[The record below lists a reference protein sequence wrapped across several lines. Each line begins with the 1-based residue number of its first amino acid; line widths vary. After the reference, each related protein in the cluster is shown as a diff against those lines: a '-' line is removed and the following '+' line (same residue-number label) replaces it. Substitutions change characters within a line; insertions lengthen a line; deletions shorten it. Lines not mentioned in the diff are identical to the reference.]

1 MLGTIWLSALWN
13 RLGVA
18 SKLAVAIS
26 LFIFPIV
33 VLLYLLYQSQQVAI
47 AFGEK
52 EAVGNDYLTALRPVH
67 VALADP
73 SKEIDPAALKAAIAK
88 AEVDFGGEMLT
99 AEQAA
104 AAEAAFDGKDPRDTT
119 AMRAL
124 INQVGNISNLILDPD
139 LDSYY
144 VMDLVLLKLP
154 ELLDSVHKTAA
165 YAQSKAGADKLE
177 MKDMATFLQLIGSLQ
192 ATLDGAKF
200 SLQSAY
206 DGNDKFGNAPKD
218 LKQTIDAQGQ
228 AMFGAIGKLIDAFN
242 GSTLAGG
249 ATPLTVD
256 NISAL
261 ETASREATVAFSNQA
276 SAAMGTLFDR
286 RIAIFHGQRYQSF
299 GIAIGLSLLAA
310 LVIFAVIR
318 LAVVKPIGTL
328 TGAMSRLA
336 EDDTTVDIAQ
346 QNRRDELGAMARAV
360 GQFKIGI
367 ERRLSLEA
375 ETRAENARREETLN
389 AMQALARRFDG
400 EIKQALG
407 EMVNRTGT
415 LRDASGVMG
424 KAAAT
429 SGDRSNSV
437 VELATIAAGNAQ
449 SISAAVEE
457 LSASI
462 GEIGRQVHGAAESA
476 ETAAKD
482 GAAAA
487 QIVTGLTKTAD
498 SVAGILNIIRE
509 IADNTNLLAL
519 NATIEAARAG
529 EAGKGFAVVANEV
542 KGLATRSARATEEIR
557 AQIQAVQEISD
568 SAASSISEIVGKL
581 DAIHSAAAGIAASV
595 TQQNAA
601 THEIARNVTEASKRQ
616 QEMAGLVGDVKTA
629 AETTG
634 TESSQ
639 VLKVAGDVADSVDYL
654 KERVD
659 GFLKEMLSTS
669 EGQKTESKGL
679 TGAARQGAAA

>member
-1 MLGTIWLSALWN
+1 MKTGF
-13 RLGVA
+13 GVA
-18 SKLAVAIS
+18 GKLALAIS
-26 LFIFPIV
+26 LFIVPIA
-33 VLLYLLYQSQQVAI
+33 VLLGMLYNSQQIAI

-67 VALADP
+67 AAMVDTT
-73 SKEIDPAALKAAIAK
+73 KEPDSAALKAAIAK
-88 AEVDFGGEMLT
+88 AETDYGAEMMT
-99 AEQAA
+99 ADQAKA
-104 AAEAAFDGKDPRDTT
+104 AIESLDKDPRDTT

-144 VMDLVLLKLP
+144 AMDLVLLKLP
-154 ELLDSVHKTAA
+154 ELLDSVHRTAA
-165 YAQSKAGADKLE
+165 YAESKAGAEKLE
-177 MKDMATFLQLIGSLQ
+177 MKDMAGFLQLIGGLQ

-200 SLQSAY
+200 SLQSVY
-206 DGNDKFGNAPKD
+206 DGNEKFGNEPKD
-218 LKQTIDAQGQ
+218 AKQRLDPPGQ
-228 AMFGAIGKLIDAFN
+228 AMFAAIGKLIDTFN
-242 GSTLAGG
+242 ASTLAGG
-249 ATPLTVD
+249 QAPLT
-256 NISAL
+256 SADIVTL
-261 ETASREATVAFSNQA
+261 ETAAREATVTFADQSA
-276 SAAMGTLFDR
+276 SVMNDEFER
-286 RIAIFHGQRYQSF
+286 RIAIFYTQRTVSF

-310 LVIFAVIR
+310 LVIFFAIR
-318 LAVVKPIGTL
+318 FTVLKPMGSL
-328 TGAMSRLA
+328 TGAMGRLA
-336 EDDTTVDIAQ
+336 EDDTTVDVPMLS
-346 QNRRDELGAMARAV
+346 RSDELGAMARAV

-367 ERRLSLEA
+367 EKRLELEA
-375 ETRAENARREETLN
+375 VSRAENARREETFN
-389 AMQALARRFDG
+389 AMQSLARNFDG

-407 EMVNRTGT
+407 EMVSRTST
-415 LRDASGVMG
+415 LRDASGIMG
-424 KAAAT
+424 EAAAT
-429 SGDRSNSV
+429 SGERSNSV
-437 VELATIAAGNAQ
+437 VELAGVAAGNAQ

-487 QIVTGLTKTAD
+487 EIVTGLTRTAD

-542 KGLATRSARATEEIR
+542 KSLANRSARATEEIR
-557 AQIQAVQEISD
+557 AQIQAVQDISG
-568 SAASSISEIVGKL
+568 SAASSISVIVGKL

-616 QEMAGLVGDVKTA
+616 QEMAGLVGDVKSA

-634 TESSQ
+634 AESSQ
-639 VLKVAGDVADSVDYL
+639 VHKVASEVADSLDYL
-654 KERVD
+654 KLRVD
-659 GFLKEMLSTS
+659 GFLKELLSA
-669 EGQKTESKGL
+669 GDSKGY
-679 TGAARQGAAA
+679 TGAARQGVAA

>member
-1 MLGTIWLSALWN
+1 MKAGI
-13 RLGVA
+13 GVA
-18 SKLAVAIS
+18 GKLALAIS
-26 LFIFPIV
+26 LFIIPIA

-67 VALADP
+67 AALVDP
-73 SKEIDPAALKAAIAK
+73 TKEIDPVALKAAIAK
-88 AEVDFGGEMLT
+88 AEADFGAEMMT
-99 AEQAA
+99 ADQAA
-104 AAEAAFDGKDPRDTT
+104 AAEAALDGQDPRDTA

-154 ELLDSVHKTAA
+154 ELLDSVHRTAA
-165 YAQSKAGADKLE
+165 YAQSKTGAEKLE
-177 MKDMATFLQLIGSLQ
+177 MKDMAGFLQLIGSLQ

-200 SLQSAY
+200 SLNSVY
-206 DGNDKFGNAPKD
+206 DGNEKFGNAPKD
-218 LKQTIDAQGQ
+218 AKQRLDPPGQ
-228 AMFGAIGKLIDAFN
+228 AMFAAIGKLIDTFN
-242 GSTLAGG
+242 ASTLAGG
-249 ATPLTVD
+249 PAPLAAADIV
-256 NISAL
+256 AL
-261 ETASREATVAFSNQA
+261 ETAAREATVAFSDQ
-276 SAAMGTLFDR
+276 SAGVMNDQFDR
-286 RIAIFHGQRYQSF
+286 RIAIFTLQRYESF

-310 LVIFAVIR
+310 LVIFLAIR
-318 LAVVKPIGTL
+318 FTVLKPIGSL
-328 TGAMSRLA
+328 TGTMGRLA
-336 EDDTTVDIAQ
+336 EDDTTAEVPMLD
-346 QNRRDELGAMARAV
+346 RKDELGAMARAV

-367 ERRLSLEA
+367 GKRLELEA
-375 ETRAENARREETLN
+375 VSRAENARREATFD
-389 AMQALARRFDG
+389 AMQGLARRFDG
-400 EIKQALG
+400 EIKQALD

-415 LRDASGVMG
+415 LREASGVMG
-424 KAAAT
+424 EAAAT
-429 SGDRSNSV
+429 SGERSNSMVALADV
-437 VELATIAAGNAQ
+437 VAGNAQ

-462 GEIGRQVHGAAESA
+462 GEIGRQVHGAAQSA

-487 QIVTGLTKTAD
+487 EIVTGLTRTAH

-542 KGLATRSARATEEIR
+542 KSLATRSARATEEIR
-557 AQIQAVQEISD
+557 AQIQAVQEISG
-568 SAASSISEIVGKL
+568 SAASSISDIVGKL
-581 DAIHSAAAGIAASV
+581 DAIHSAASGIAASV

-601 THEIARNVTEASKRQ
+601 THEIAKNVTEASKRQ
-616 QEMAGLVGDVKTA
+616 QEMAGLVGDVKLA

-634 TESSQ
+634 AESSQ
-639 VLKVAGDVADSVDYL
+639 VDKVAGEVAESVDFL
-654 KERVD
+654 KARVD
-659 GFLKEMLSTS
+659 GFLKEMLSTT
-669 EGQKTESKGL
+669 EGQPGTGF
-679 TGAARQGAAA
+679 TGAARRGAAA

>member
-1 MLGTIWLSALWN
+1 MVDTT
-13 RLGVA
+13 R
-18 SKLAVAIS
+18 
-26 LFIFPIV
+26 
-33 VLLYLLYQSQQVAI
+33 QV
-47 AFGEK
+47 
-52 EAVGNDYLTALRPVH
+52 DT
-67 VALADP
+67 
-73 SKEIDPAALKAAIAK
+73 AALKAAIAK
-88 AEVDFGGEMLT
+88 AETDFGGEMMT
-99 AEQAA
+99 ADQAKA
-104 AAEAAFDGKDPRDTT
+104 AIESLDKDPRDTA

-154 ELLDSVHKTAA
+154 ELLDSVHRTAA
-165 YAQSKAGADKLE
+165 YAESKVGAEKLE
-177 MKDMATFLQLIGSLQ
+177 MKDMAGFLQLIGGLQ

-200 SLQSAY
+200 SLSSVY
-206 DGNDKFGNAPKD
+206 DGNEKFGNEPKD
-218 LKQTIDAQGQ
+218 SKQRLDPPGQ
-228 AMFGAIGKLIDAFN
+228 AMFAAIGKLIDTFN
-242 GSTLAGG
+242 ASTLAGG
-249 ATPLTVD
+249 QAPLTAAD
-256 NISAL
+256 ITGL
-261 ETASREATVAFSNQA
+261 ETAAREATVAFADQ
-276 SAAMGTLFDR
+276 SAGVMNDQFDR
-286 RIAIFHGQRYQSF
+286 RIAIFHMQRYESF

-310 LVIFAVIR
+310 LVIFFAIR
-318 LAVVKPIGTL
+318 FTVLKPIGSL
-328 TGAMSRLA
+328 TGTMGRLA
-336 EDDTTVDIAQ
+336 EDDTMTEVPMLD
-346 QNRRDELGAMARAV
+346 RKDELGAMARAV
-360 GQFKIGI
+360 GQFKLGI
-367 ERRLSLEA
+367 VKRLELEA
-375 ETRAENARREETLN
+375 VSRAESARREETLS

-415 LRDASGVMG
+415 LREASGLMG
-424 KAAAT
+424 EAAT
-429 SGDRSNSV
+429 TSGERSNSV
-437 VELATIAAGNAQ
+437 VELAGVAAGNAQ

-487 QIVTGLTKTAD
+487 EIVTGLTRTAD

-542 KGLATRSARATEEIR
+542 KSLATRSARATEEIR
-557 AQIQAVQEISD
+557 AQIQAVQEISS

-581 DAIHSAAAGIAASV
+581 DAIHSAASGIAASV

-616 QEMAGLVGDVKTA
+616 QEMAGLVGDVKSA

-634 TESSQ
+634 AESSQ
-639 VLKVAGDVADSVDYL
+639 VHKVAGEVAESLDFL
-654 KERVD
+654 KARVD
-659 GFLKEMLSTS
+659 GCLKEMLSTGDS
-669 EGQKTESKGL
+669 HSH
-679 TGAARQGAAA
+679 TGAARQGVAV

>member
-1 MLGTIWLSALWN
+1 MRG
-13 RLGVA
+13 RFGVA
-18 SKLAVAIS
+18 SKLALAIS
-26 LFIFPIV
+26 LFIIPIA

-67 VALADP
+67 AALVDP
-73 SKEIDPAALKAAIAK
+73 TKDIDPAALKAAIVK
-88 AEVDFGGEMLT
+88 AEADFGAEMQT
-99 AEQAA
+99 ADQAA
-104 AAEAAFDGKDPRDTT
+104 AAEAALAAADPRDTA

-165 YAQSKAGADKLE
+165 YAQGKAGAEKLE

-218 LKQTIDAQGQ
+218 LKQSIDASAQ
-228 AMFGAIGKLIDAFN
+228 AMFAAIGKLIDAFN
-242 GSTLAGG
+242 ASSLAGG
-249 ATPLTVD
+249 ATPLTAEDVT
-256 NISAL
+256 AL
-261 ETASREATVAFSNQA
+261 ETASREATVAFSDQA
-276 SAAMGTLFDR
+276 STAMGTLFDR
-286 RIAIFHGQRYQSF
+286 RIAILHGQRYESF

-310 LVIFAVIR
+310 LVIFFVIR

-328 TGAMSRLA
+328 TGTMGRLA
-336 EDDTTVDIAQ
+336 EDDTSVDVPML
-346 QNRRDELGAMARAV
+346 NRGDELGAMARAV

-367 ERRLSLEA
+367 AKRLELEA
-375 ETRAENARREETLN
+375 ISRAENARREATFN
-389 AMQALARRFDG
+389 AMQSLARNFDG
-400 EIKQALG
+400 EIKHALG
-407 EMVNRTGT
+407 EMVSRTST

-424 KAAAT
+424 EAAAT
-429 SGDRSNSV
+429 SGERSNSV
-437 VELATIAAGNAQ
+437 VELAGVAAGNAQ

-487 QIVTGLTKTAD
+487 EIVTGLTRTAD

-542 KGLATRSARATEEIR
+542 KSLANRSARATEEIR
-557 AQIQAVQEISD
+557 AQIQAVQDISG
-568 SAASSISEIVGKL
+568 SAASSISLIVGKL
-581 DAIHSAAAGIAASV
+581 DAIHSAASGIAASV

-601 THEIARNVTEASKRQ
+601 THEIAKNVTEASKRQ
-616 QEMAGLVGDVKTA
+616 QEMAGLVGDVKSA

-634 TESSQ
+634 VESSQ
-639 VLKVAGDVADSVDYL
+639 VHKVAGEVADSLDFL
-654 KERVD
+654 KARVD
-659 GFLKEMLSTS
+659 GFLKEMLSAGDS
-669 EGQKTESKGL
+669 QGY
-679 TGAARQGAAA
+679 TGAARQGVAA

>member
-1 MLGTIWLSALWN
+1 MRGGF
-13 RLGVA
+13 GVA
-18 SKLAVAIS
+18 GKLALAIS
-26 LFIFPIV
+26 LFIVPIA

-52 EAVGNDYLTALRPVH
+52 EAVGNDYLIALRPVH
-67 VALADP
+67 AALVDP
-73 SKEIDPAALKAAIAK
+73 NKEIDPAALKAVITQ
-88 AEVDFGGEMLT
+88 AETDFGAEMLT
-99 AEQAA
+99 ADFAK
-104 AAEAAFDGKDPRDTT
+104 AAEDSLDANPRDTT

-154 ELLDSVHKTAA
+154 ELLDSVHRTAS
-165 YAQSKAGADKLE
+165 YAEGKAGVEKLE
-177 MKDMATFLQLIGSLQ
+177 MKDMAGFLQLIGGLQ

-200 SLQSAY
+200 SLQSVY
-206 DGNDKFGNAPKD
+206 DGNEKFGNAPKD
-218 LKQTIDAQGQ
+218 SKQRLDPPGQ
-228 AMFGAIGKLIDAFN
+228 AMFAAIGKLIESFN
-242 GSTLAGG
+242 ASTLAGG
-249 ATPLTVD
+249 QAPLTSADIV
-256 NISAL
+256 AL
-261 ETASREATVAFSNQA
+261 ETAARTATLAFADQSA
-276 SAAMGTLFDR
+276 SVMNDQFDR
-286 RIAIFHGQRYQSF
+286 RIAIFYMQRYKSF

-310 LVIFAVIR
+310 LVIFLVIR
-318 LAVVKPIGTL
+318 LAVTKPIGNL
-328 TGAMSRLA
+328 TGAMGRLA
-336 EDDTTVDIAQ
+336 EDDTTVAVPMLD
-346 QNRRDELGAMARAV
+346 RKDELGAMARAV

-367 ERRLSLEA
+367 EKRIALEA
-375 ETRAENARREETLN
+375 ETREENTRREETLV
-389 AMQALARRFDG
+389 AMQTLARNFDG

-407 EMVNRTGT
+407 EMVVRTTT
-415 LRDASGVMG
+415 LRAASGVMG
-424 KAAAT
+424 DAATT

-437 VELATIAAGNAQ
+437 VELAGVAAGNAQ

-462 GEIGRQVHGAAESA
+462 GEIGRQVHDAALSA

-487 QIVTGLTKTAD
+487 EIVTGLTRTAD
-498 SVAGILNIIRE
+498 SVAGILNIIRD

-557 AQIQAVQEISD
+557 AQIQAVQEISG
-568 SAASSISEIVGKL
+568 SAASSISEIVSKL
-581 DAIHSAAAGIAASV
+581 DAIHGAASGIAASV

-601 THEIARNVTEASKRQ
+601 TQEIARNVTESSRRQ
-616 QEMAGLVGDVKTA
+616 QEMAGLVGDVKNA

-634 TESSQ
+634 AESSQ
-639 VLKVAGDVADSVDYL
+639 VLKVAAEVAESVDFL
-654 KERVD
+654 KARVD
-659 GFLKEMLSTS
+659 GFLKEMLSTT
-669 EGQKTESKGL
+669 EGHHNAGHTGTSH
-679 TGAARQGAAA
+679 TGAARRETAA

>member
-1 MLGTIWLSALWN
+1 MKTGF
-13 RLGVA
+13 GVA
-18 SKLAVAIS
+18 GKLALAIS
-26 LFIFPIV
+26 LFIVPIA

-52 EAVGNDYLTALRPVH
+52 EAVGNDYLSALRPVH
-67 VALADP
+67 AAMVDP
-73 SKEIDPAALKAAIAK
+73 GKEVDPAALKAAIAK
-88 AEVDFGGEMLT
+88 AEADFGAEMMT
-99 AEQAA
+99 ADQAKA
-104 AAEAAFDGKDPRDTT
+104 AIDSLDADPRDTT

-154 ELLDSVHKTAA
+154 ELLDSVHRTAA
-165 YAQSKAGADKLE
+165 YAQSKAGAEKLE
-177 MKDMATFLQLIGSLQ
+177 MKDMAGFLQLIGSLQ

-200 SLQSAY
+200 SLQSVY
-206 DGNDKFGNAPKD
+206 DGNEKFGNEPKD
-218 LKQTIDAQGQ
+218 SKTRLDPPGQ
-228 AMFGAIGKLIDAFN
+228 AMFAAIGKLIETFN
-242 GSTLAGG
+242 ASTLAGG
-249 ATPLTVD
+249 DTPLTAEG
-256 NISAL
+256 ITAL
-261 ETASREATVAFSNQA
+261 ETAAREATVAFADQ
-276 SAAMGTLFDR
+276 SAGVMNDQFDR
-286 RIAIFHGQRYQSF
+286 RIAIFYMQRYKSF
-299 GIAIGLSLLAA
+299 GIAVGLSLLAA
-310 LVIFAVIR
+310 LVIFFAIR
-318 LAVVKPIGTL
+318 FTVLKPIGSL
-328 TGAMSRLA
+328 TGTMGRLA
-336 EDDTTVDIAQ
+336 EDDTTVDVPMLT
-346 QNRRDELGAMARAV
+346 RKDELGAMARAV

-367 ERRLSLEA
+367 EKRVALEA
-375 ETRAENARREETLN
+375 ETRAEHARREESFN
-389 AMQALARRFDG
+389 AMQSLARRFDG

-407 EMVNRTGT
+407 EMVTRTST
-415 LRDASGVMG
+415 LRQASGVMG

-429 SGDRSNSV
+429 SGERSNSV
-437 VELATIAAGNAQ
+437 VELAGVAAGNAQ

-487 QIVTGLTKTAD
+487 EIVTGLTRTAD

-542 KGLATRSARATEEIR
+542 KGLANRSARATEEIR
-557 AQIQAVQEISD
+557 AQIQAVQEISG
-568 SAASSISEIVGKL
+568 SAASSISQIVGKL
-581 DAIHSAAAGIAASV
+581 DAIHSAATGIAASV

-601 THEIARNVTEASKRQ
+601 THEIAKNVTEASRRQ
-616 QEMAGLVGDVKTA
+616 QEMAGLVGDVKNA

-634 TESSQ
+634 SESSQ
-639 VLKVAGDVADSVDYL
+639 VLKVAGEVAESVDFL
-654 KERVD
+654 KARVD

-669 EGQKTESKGL
+669 EGQHGAGS
-679 TGAARQGAAA
+679 TGAARQGTAA

>member
-1 MLGTIWLSALWN
+1 MKTG
-13 RLGVA
+13 LGVA
-18 SKLAVAIS
+18 GKLALAIS
-26 LFIFPIV
+26 LFIVPIA

-52 EAVGNDYLTALRPVH
+52 ETVGNDYLTALRPIHAAMV
-67 VALADP
+67 DP
-73 SKEIDPAALKAAIAK
+73 GKEVDPAALKAAIAK
-88 AEVDFGGEMLT
+88 AEADFGAEMMT
-99 AEQAA
+99 ADQAKA
-104 AAEAAFDGKDPRDTT
+104 AIDSLDADPRDTT

-154 ELLDSVHKTAA
+154 ELLDSVHRTAA
-165 YAQSKAGADKLE
+165 YAQSKTGAEKLE
-177 MKDMATFLQLIGSLQ
+177 MKDMAGFLQLIGSLQ

-200 SLQSAY
+200 SLQSVY
-206 DGNDKFGNAPKD
+206 DGNEKFGNEPKD
-218 LKQTIDAQGQ
+218 SKQRLDPPGQ
-228 AMFGAIGKLIDAFN
+228 AMFGAIGKLIETFN

-249 ATPLTVD
+249 TTPLTAES
-256 NISAL
+256 IAAL
-261 ETASREATVAFSNQA
+261 ETAAREATVAFADQSA
-276 SAAMGTLFDR
+276 SVMNDQFDR
-286 RIAIFHGQRYQSF
+286 RIAIFYMQRYKSF

-310 LVIFAVIR
+310 LVIFFAIR
-318 LAVVKPIGTL
+318 FTVLKPIGSL
-328 TGAMSRLA
+328 TGTMGRLA
-336 EDDTTVDIAQ
+336 EDDTTVDVPMLT
-346 QNRRDELGAMARAV
+346 RKDELGAMARAV

-367 ERRLSLEA
+367 EKRVALEA
-375 ETRAENARREETLN
+375 ETRAEHARREESFN
-389 AMQALARRFDG
+389 AMQALARAFDG

-407 EMVNRTGT
+407 EMVTRTST
-415 LRDASGVMG
+415 LRAASGVMG
-424 KAAAT
+424 EAAAT
-429 SGDRSNSV
+429 SGERSNSV
-437 VELATIAAGNAQ
+437 VELAGVAAGNAQ

-487 QIVTGLTKTAD
+487 EIVTGLTRTAD

-542 KGLATRSARATEEIR
+542 KGLANRSARATEEIR
-557 AQIQAVQEISD
+557 AQIQAVQEISG
-568 SAASSISEIVGKL
+568 SAASSISQIVGKL
-581 DAIHSAAAGIAASV
+581 DAIHSAATGIAASV

-616 QEMAGLVGDVKTA
+616 QEMAGLVGDVKNA

-639 VLKVAGDVADSVDYL
+639 VNKVAGEVADSVDFL
-654 KERVD
+654 KSRVD
-659 GFLKEMLSTS
+659 GFLKEML
-669 EGQKTESKGL
+669 KTTEDQHNGS
-679 TGAARQGAAA
+679 TGAARQGTAA

>member
-1 MLGTIWLSALWN
+1 MKTGF
-13 RLGVA
+13 GVA
-18 SKLAVAIS
+18 GKLALAIS
-26 LFIFPIV
+26 LFIVPIA

-67 VALADP
+67 AAMVDP
-73 SKEIDPAALKAAIAK
+73 TRDIDAAALKAAIEKAEADFGAEMMTADQAK
-88 AEVDFGGEMLT
+88 AAIESLD
-99 AEQAA
+99 
-104 AAEAAFDGKDPRDTT
+104 KDPRDTT

-154 ELLDSVHKTAA
+154 ELLDSVHRTAA
-165 YAQSKAGADKLE
+165 YAQSKASAEKLE
-177 MKDMATFLQLIGSLQ
+177 MKDMAGFLQLIGGLQ

-200 SLQSAY
+200 SLQSVY
-206 DGNDKFGNAPKD
+206 DGNEKFGNAPKD
-218 LKQTIDAQGQ
+218 AKQRLDPPGQ
-228 AMFGAIGKLIDAFN
+228 AMFAAIGKLIATFN
-242 GSTLAGG
+242 ASTLAGG
-249 ATPLTVD
+249 QAPLAAADIV
-256 NISAL
+256 AL
-261 ETASREATVAFSNQA
+261 ETAAREATVAFADQ
-276 SAAMGTLFDR
+276 SAGVMNDQFDR
-286 RIAIFHGQRYQSF
+286 RIAIFAMQRYESF

-310 LVIFAVIR
+310 LVIFFAIR
-318 LAVVKPIGTL
+318 FTVLKPIGRL
-328 TGAMSRLA
+328 TGTMGRLA
-336 EDDTTVDIAQ
+336 EDDTTVEVPMLA
-346 QNRRDELGAMARAV
+346 RGDELGAMARAV

-367 ERRLSLEA
+367 EKRVALEA
-375 ETRAENARREETLN
+375 ETRAEHARREETFN
-389 AMQALARRFDG
+389 AMQDLARRFDG

-407 EMVNRTGT
+407 EMVTRTST
-415 LRDASGVMG
+415 LREASGVMG
-424 KAAAT
+424 AAAAT
-429 SGDRSNSV
+429 SGERSNSV
-437 VELATIAAGNAQ
+437 VELAGVAAGNAQ

-487 QIVTGLTKTAD
+487 EIVTGLTRTAE

-542 KGLATRSARATEEIR
+542 KALANRSARATEEIR
-557 AQIQAVQEISD
+557 AQIQAVQDISG
-568 SAASSISEIVGKL
+568 SAASSISQIVGKL
-581 DAIHSAAAGIAASV
+581 DAIHSAATGIAASV

-601 THEIARNVTEASKRQ
+601 THEIAKNVTEASKRQ
-616 QEMAGLVGDVKTA
+616 QEMAGLVGDVKSA

-634 TESSQ
+634 AESGQ
-639 VLKVAGDVADSVDYL
+639 VNKVAGEVAESVDFL
-654 KERVD
+654 KARVD

-669 EGQKTESKGL
+669 DSHGRSEGHA
-679 TGAARQGAAA
+679 GAARQGTAA